1 MAEAIMNDGVAPLDG
16 IIGPIGGPANAGAVL
31 SERRHRGKLV
41 LRGDLDDK
49 NFLAGAT
56 KALGMAPPIAPN
68 TAASSSGLVVIW
80 TAPDEWLVVT
90 EPGAESALEATL
102 VRALNGTHHAV
113 TDTSDHS
120 TIIRLSG
127 DAARTVMAKGCAL
140 DLHIRAFRP
149 GDAAQSHL
157 ARALVTFW
165 QVDEAPTYDILVL
178 SSFAAYLWAWLVDA
192 SLEFGVRVEA

>member
-1 MAEAIMNDGVAPLDG
+1 MAEAIMKNGVAPLDG
-16 IIGPIGGPANAGAVL
+16 VIGPIGGPANAGALL

-41 LRGDLDDK
+41 LRGDPDDK
-49 NFLAGAT
+49 NFLAGAA
-56 KALGMAPPIAPN
+56 KALGMAPPTAPN
-68 TAASSSGLVVIW
+68 TAASSWDLVVIW

-90 EPGAESALEATL
+90 EPSAESALEATL
-102 VRALNGTHHAV
+102 AYALNGTHHAV
-113 TDTSDHS
+113 TNTSDHS

-127 DAARTVMAKGCAL
+127 ADARTIMAKGCAL
-140 DLHIRAFRP
+140 DLHTRAFRP

-165 QVDEAPTYDILVL
+165 QVDEVPTYDILVL

>member
-68 TAASSSGLVVIW
+68 TTASSSGLVVIW

-90 EPGAESALEATL
+90 EPGAESASEATL
-102 VRALNGTHHAV
+102 VRALNGAHHAV

-127 DAARTVMAKGCAL
+127 VAARTVMAKGCAL